1 MNHSETD
8 EILFSDKSLQLFVI
22 VDFSDEPPQL
32 WCVWERER
40 SYPKTRQLYLS
51 NTFSRKLFLA
61 WFNHYQ
67 PQNK

>member
-32 WCVWERER
+32 
-40 SYPKTRQLYLS
+40 
-51 NTFSRKLFLA
+51 
-61 WFNHYQ
+61 
-67 PQNK
+67 